1 MKIEYSSIP
10 FLPSMHNF
18 SNAIVHI
25 QRIQYPNVSK
35 FHKIHTRL
43 QDHSL
48 LRKWSGKVN
57 RNNVSGNLAVR
68 INKIPRWWTN
78 NEAGGCIIR
87 RIRTPAAFQLWGQA
101 IHRLFLRLSLPTSHP
116 LSLSSPRASF
126 HSTVQ
131 GGAFYSPRPLRSL
144 IETRVYCGWRT
155 ARTRVWTRFFENK

>member
-1 MKIEYSSIP
+1 MLFKIPIQTSLKQICIIEEQQQRWKLSTQVS
-10 FLPSMHNF
+10 FLTVNF

-25 QRIQYPNVSK
+25 QHIQYPNVSK

-43 QDHSL
+43 QDHSP

-116 LSLSSPRASF
+116 LSLFS
-126 HSTVQ
+126 
-131 GGAFYSPRPLRSL
+131 
-144 IETRVYCGWRT
+144 
-155 ARTRVWTRFFENK
+155 